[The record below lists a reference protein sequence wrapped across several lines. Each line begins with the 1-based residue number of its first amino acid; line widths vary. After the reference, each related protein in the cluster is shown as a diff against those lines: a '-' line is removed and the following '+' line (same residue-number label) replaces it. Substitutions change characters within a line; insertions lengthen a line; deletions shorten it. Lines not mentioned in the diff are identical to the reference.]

1 MALAAGALIVIA
13 MIFGPSLWVKFV
25 MRRYSTEK
33 PEMPGTGG
41 ELAKHLIKRFSLK
54 DVEVETTEL
63 GDHYD
68 PIEKKVRLSREHYES
83 KSLTAVAIAAHE
95 VGHAIQDHQGDRR
108 LATRTKMVPIV
119 NLLARWSVVIIS
131 LSPVIGI
138 ITRHPIP
145 FSLLLFPIGLSG
157 FIARMMI
164 TCSLIHC
171 QLNLMQVFLKHY
183 PILREGDYVSQSNEK
198 AVSHVLRAAAL
209 TYVSAALADILNL
222 NRWTFI
228 FFKAMKS
235 LNKDLSF
242 IIVNAIFLVGNIFF
256 WFFFELGFL
265 LITELNSLRTTN
277 TTYKI

>member
-1 MALAAGALIVIA
+1 MLYALGVLIVLAI
-13 MIFGPSLWVKFV
+13 IFGPSLWVKFV

-145 FSLLLFPIGLSG
+145 FSLLLFIGLSG
-157 FIARMMI
+157 FIARMMMHAVTLPI
-164 TCSLIHC
+164 EFDASFSKAL
-171 QLNLMQVFLKHY
+171 
-183 PILREGDYVSQSNEK
+183 PILREGNYVSQSNEK

-209 TYVSAALADILNL
+209 TYVSAALADTLNL
-222 NRWTFI
+222 SRWIFI
-228 FFKAMKS
+228 
-235 LNKDLSF
+235 
-242 IIVNAIFLVGNIFF
+242 
-256 WFFFELGFL
+256 L
-265 LITELNSLRTTN
+265 LRR
-277 TTYKI
+277 

>member
-13 MIFGPSLWVKFV
+13 VIFGPSLWVKLV
-25 MRRYSTEK
+25 MRRYSSEK

-41 ELAKHLIKRFSLK
+41 ELAKHLLKRFSLK
-54 DVEVETTEL
+54 DVEVEITEL

-95 VGHAIQDHQGDRR
+95 VGHAIQDHQGDKR
-108 LATRTKMVPIV
+108 LATRTKMVTIV

-145 FSLLLFPIGLSG
+145 FSLLLFIGLSG
-157 FIARMMI
+157 FIARMMMHAVTLPI
-164 TCSLIHC
+164 EFDASFSKAL
-171 QLNLMQVFLKHY
+171 

-209 TYVSAALADILNL
+209 TYVSAALADTLNL
-222 NRWTFI
+222 SRWIFI
-228 FFKAMKS
+228 
-235 LNKDLSF
+235 
-242 IIVNAIFLVGNIFF
+242 
-256 WFFFELGFL
+256 L
-265 LITELNSLRTTN
+265 LRR
-277 TTYKI
+277 

>member
-13 MIFGPSLWVKFV
+13 VIFGPSLWVKFV

-145 FSLLLFPIGLSG
+145 FSLLLFIGLSG
-157 FIARMMI
+157 FIARMMMHAVTLPI
-164 TCSLIHC
+164 EFDASFSKAL
-171 QLNLMQVFLKHY
+171 
-183 PILREGDYVSQSNEK
+183 PILREGNYVSQSNEK
-198 AVSHVLRAAAL
+198 AVSRVLRAAAL
-209 TYVSAALADILNL
+209 TYVSAALADTLNL
-222 NRWTFI
+222 SRWIFI
-228 FFKAMKS
+228 
-235 LNKDLSF
+235 
-242 IIVNAIFLVGNIFF
+242 
-256 WFFFELGFL
+256 L
-265 LITELNSLRTTN
+265 LRR
-277 TTYKI
+277 

>member
-1 MALAAGALIVIA
+1 MALVVGVLIILA
-13 MIFGPSLWVKFV
+13 IIFGPSLWVKFV

-138 ITRHPIP
+138 IMRHPIP
-145 FSLLLFPIGLSG
+145 FSLLLFIGLSG

-164 TCSLIHC
+164 HAVTLPIEFDASFSKAL
-171 QLNLMQVFLKHY
+171 

-222 NRWTFI
+222 SRWIFI
-228 FFKAMKS
+228 
-235 LNKDLSF
+235 
-242 IIVNAIFLVGNIFF
+242 
-256 WFFFELGFL
+256 L
-265 LITELNSLRTTN
+265 LRR
-277 TTYKI
+277 